1 MTLVAYHFTSANG
14 WAQILLTGRIRAGQS
29 HVHPRRPAIGGAVVH
44 LTTDPTGEV
53 LGIKA
58 PKWMEEMSDFDLMDR
73 KRIRIT
79 VGLEK
84 RATPRFI
91 DYCRKYNAPPTWVPW
106 LQKEHGSIGRWRV
119 HPGDIPREHWLAC
132 HDMRTGQPLKLDPP
146 KIEPDEPEDL
156 GKQYIEKVREPMSDE
171 QKEQALAFLQRTKNA
186 GQGTAQP
193 ATEGDASE
201 QVS

>member
-1 MTLVAYHFTSANG
+1 MTVIAYHFTSANG
-14 WAQILLTGRIRAGQS
+14 WAQIQYEGLIRAGQS

-44 LTTDPTGEV
+44 LTTDSTGEV

-58 PKWMEEMSDFDLMDR
+58 PKWMEELSDFDIMDR

-84 RATPRFI
+84 RAVPRFI
-91 DYCRKYNAPPTWVPW
+91 DYCRKHNAPPTWVPW

-119 HPGDIPREHWLAC
+119 HPGDIPRSAWLAC
-132 HDMRTGQPLKLDPP
+132 HDMRTGRPLKLDRPQ
-146 KIEPDEPEDL
+146 IEPEEDL
-156 GKQYIEKVREPMSDE
+156 GAEYIEKQRSPLSEE
-171 QKEQALAFLQRTKNA
+171 QKEQALAFLQRTKNV

-193 ATEGDASE
+193 ATEGETSE
-201 QVS
+201 AVR